1 MTTMSHFTFQH
12 LHMSST
18 LLSWVRKKQNPVV
31 NPSIFVPGLHS
42 RMYRGLALHPCFR
55 SPILLWNPD
64 AEKAMTF
71 GMRRG
76 VLVCSRKHKFT
87 TCISIGNH
95 IYSYVHAL
103 LDSGPYVRHN
113 LSMTQTH
120 LHTQLHF
127 RALATRS
134 SSSIVSCEIA
144 HVFVLFRE
152 RMWYN
157 VTPLIFRCN
166 HDNDVSLHV
175 PAFTYE

>member
-55 SPILLWNPD
+55 SPILLWNPA

-76 VLVCSRKHKFT
+76 VMVCSRKHKFT

-95 IYSYVHAL
+95 IHSYVHAL

-113 LSMTQTH
+113 LSMTQDT
-120 LHTQLHF
+120 
-127 RALATRS
+127 
-134 SSSIVSCEIA
+134 
-144 HVFVLFRE
+144 
-152 RMWYN
+152 
-157 VTPLIFRCN
+157 
-166 HDNDVSLHV
+166 
-175 PAFTYE
+175 FTYSTVFSCSRHEIIFFNSLMWNCTCVCVVSRTNVVQRYTLNLQV